1 MCGDDAGNAFMKYPT
16 LDNLDVSGKK
26 VFLRVD
32 FNVSLTEAGLV
43 RDDARIRAALPTIQE
58 LQAKGAQLVLASH
71 LGRPKGTV
79 VPKYSL
85 LPAARRLAE
94 LTGVEVLI
102 PDDCVGMAVKKLISE
117 VRDKQIVLL
126 ENLRFHPEEESCDDV
141 FSSKLAELAD
151 VYVNDAFGSMHRAH
165 ASTVGMVKK
174 FQQRAVGRLVE
185 REVSFLGKLLKE
197 PQKPFLVILGGAK
210 VSDKI
215 GVIENLM
222 NFADEFIIG
231 GGMAYT
237 FLKAQGVN
245 IGKSM
250 VEDLKLA
257 QAKKILERARNKGVK
272 IHLPVDSL
280 VAQHFAADSPTMI
293 RKNGE
298 DWGDGMALDVG
309 PESIREFSQVVGRA
323 RTLFWNGPLGV
334 YEMAAF
340 AGGTLSMAREL
351 AKSSAMTVV
360 GGGDSLAAIHHA
372 GVGEKISH
380 LSTGG
385 GASLEFLEGK
395 ELPGLKVLA

>member
-1 MCGDDAGNAFMKYPT
+1 
-16 LDNLDVSGKK
+16 
-26 VFLRVD
+26 
-32 FNVSLTEAGLV
+32 
-43 RDDARIRAALPTIQE
+43 
-58 LQAKGAQLVLASH
+58 
-71 LGRPKGTV
+71 
-79 VPKYSL
+79 
-85 LPAARRLAE
+85 
-94 LTGVEVLI
+94 
-102 PDDCVGMAVKKLISE
+102 
-117 VRDKQIVLL
+117 
-126 ENLRFHPEEESCDDV
+126 
-141 FSSKLAELAD
+141 
-151 VYVNDAFGSMHRAH
+151 
-165 ASTVGMVKK
+165 MVKK

-245 IGKSM
+245 IGKSL

-257 QAKKILERARNKGVK
+257 QAKKILERAKNKGVK

-280 VAQHFAADSPTMI
+280 VAKAFAADSPYMTC
-293 RKNGE
+293 KNGE
-298 DWGDGMALDVG
+298 DWGDGMALDIG
-309 PESIREFSQVVGRA
+309 PEATKEFAATVARA

-334 YEMAAF
+334 YEMPVF
-340 AGGTLSMAREL
+340 QVGTLAIAREV

-360 GGGDSLAAIHHA
+360 GGGDSLAAIQNS
-372 GVGEKISH
+372 GVGDKISH

-395 ELPGLKVLA
+395 DLPGLKVLV